1 MKTKHN
7 VLEFSML
14 CFVLI
19 NSVILNLFFV
29 CVWTCETQPVLEFSM
44 LFYFVL
50 INSVWILNL
59 FCVCVSLLS
68 CEPFMCVDL
77 VLKR

>member
-19 NSVILNLFFV
+19 NSVILNLFF
-29 CVWTCETQPVLEFSM
+29 
-44 LFYFVL
+44 
-50 INSVWILNL
+50 
-59 FCVCVSLLS
+59 CVCGS
-68 CEPFMCVDL
+68 CEPFLCVDL
-77 VLKR
+77 VSLFCVWIL